1 MRASDSIGLE
11 KIGDVLL
18 FEVIPYY
25 LKRLDG
31 VSVLFAVSHR
41 ENSEHRGFIQY

>member
-1 MRASDSIGLE
+1 MGGLGSLATA
-11 KIGDVLL
+11 KGWDVLL

-31 VSVLFAVSHR
+31 VSVLFATSHG
-41 ENSEHRGFIQY
+41 ENSEHRGFV